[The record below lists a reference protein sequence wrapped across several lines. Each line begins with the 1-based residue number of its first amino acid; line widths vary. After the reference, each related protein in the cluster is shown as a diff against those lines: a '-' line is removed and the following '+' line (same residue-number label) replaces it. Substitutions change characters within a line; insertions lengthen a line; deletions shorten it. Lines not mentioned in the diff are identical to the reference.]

1 MFIREAGLGGGSVK
15 ASSAQSTQN
24 LIKSLNIENRNLKKI
39 NGNIQNNNY
48 TGSYLSSIPA
58 SIGDITSI
66 FGQNADN
73 NNAFNA
79 AEAQKNRDFQERM
92 SSTSYQRM
100 VKDLQKAGLNPILAV
115 HSGGASTPSGSTAYA
130 DTSSNSAIASV
141 INGAMNMM
149 SAQSV
154 ANIYTSASLLQ
165 AQMNI
170 ENSKWMTEYNGG
182 LKKYFENLI
191 KDFVDGTG
199 IFDKGTSTLGGLIT
213 KGFKDLKL
221 KDFNIKLPH

>member
-15 ASSAQSTQN
+15 ASSAQSAQN
-24 LIKSLNIENRNLKKI
+24 LIKSYNIQNRNLKN
-39 NGNIQNNNY
+39 NGNIQSNNN
-48 TGSYLSSIPA
+48 TGSRLSYIPG
-58 SIGDITSI
+58 SITSI
-66 FGQNADN
+66 TDLFSQNADN

-100 VKDLQKAGLNPILAV
+100 VKDLQKAGLNPVLAV
-115 HSGGASTPSGSTAYA
+115 HAGGASTPTGSTAYA

-141 INGAMNMM
+141 INGAMSMM

-182 LKKYFENLI
+182 LKKYFENII

-199 IFDKGTSTLGGLIT
+199 VFSKGSKTLGGLIT
-213 KGFKDLKL
+213 KGIKDLKL
-221 KDFNIKLPH
+221 KDFNVTLPH